1 MTQTVLR
8 PHATPTIGRSG
19 PEGVR
24 RTRTA
29 IERLPTLVTPGNR
42 RRAFISY
49 SRADRA
55 WADWL
60 HKALETY
67 RVLSRPVGAETAAGV
82 GTNMYVSD
90 AAAEEP

>member
-1 MTQTVLR
+1 MGTATEQR
-8 PHATPTIGRSG
+8 PTMVTPT
-19 PEGVR
+19 
-24 RTRTA
+24 
-29 IERLPTLVTPGNR
+29 NR
-42 RRAFISY
+42 YRAFISY
-49 SRADRA
+49 SHADRA